1 LQYYLA
7 ALFHDIGKL
16 KFSLTDKNRRGPQ
29 KKCKFHHAG
38 KGDSY
43 LQDIYCNE
51 YTDNLKVIR
60 PAIGLHH
67 KDIKQFKDFWS
78 YADFVKEM
86 EEIKNTLPESKP
98 ILAAVRKSDRAAS
111 SSSRTKSRPY
121 PPSIT
126 PNYDSNKKNKNNKDE
141 EDKSR
146 IPPSQTIPP
155 YWIIDRSYYKQATI
169 PKEFDILNKCKR
181 VPIPEGSNLL
191 SNETILFREQIKE
204 MFLSRCEAQ
213 QFAQDISLWSHVS
226 LTAALASC
234 YRSNPN
240 KEIYLAVIGYPSISE
255 WFFNVQQDKA
265 LKQICGRMALVLEQM
280 YSCLGS
286 VLEPNNLPIDCLL
299 TRWNT
304 GLVVIFPA
312 EIKEIASEM
321 LKRHSK
327 TFGFAATMEHIRYAE
342 NENGYATLSLKD
354 ALAKAYSRWLKGPR
368 DIAWAPDDKPGFY
381 SKTCI
386 YCEQDPCICAEAEK
400 LGAFPWKYSFETN
413 SLDSQGF
420 DLNIP
425 YYHFL
430 PLRTMFCDIKIHGMD
445 NFFSQENN
453 FLTAGRTFEILKR
466 IETYLFTLSKEACL
480 AITPE
485 IGRTLLVID
494 KEDTVD
500 FLETLQA
507 ITELEFWAKTQLVL
521 SVSMYSIA
529 PKAPIRDVILTNYR
543 KKPKQGIY
551 FEGTKINLEMLQKI
565 KEKLPSDFDHNKC
578 AEVIASC
585 GPNIIQARR
594 KFYYIA
600 NKTKDDAW
608 KEIIDL
614 YCPKKDEPLANIMWP
629 YQELSIFLKLL
640 SKGDD

>member
-7 ALFHDIGKL
+7 ALLHDIGKL
-16 KFSLTDKNRRGPQ
+16 DLPLRDASKLKGP
-29 KKCKFHHAG
+29 HPI
-38 KGDSY
+38 KGNLY
-43 LQDIYCNE
+43 LQDFYRNE
-51 YTDNLKVIR
+51 YNNELKIIL
-60 PAIGLHH
+60 PAVTLHH
-67 KDIKQFKDFWS
+67 DNVVRDYPNHEI
-78 YADFVKEM
+78 VKAAIET
-86 EEIKNTLPESKP
+86 KNYCPTSKS
-98 ILAAVRKSDRAAS
+98 ILDAVQKSDRSAAS
-111 SSSRTKSRPY
+111 ASRDRDKKQDKDKSCSKKSQKPPY
-121 PPSIT
+121 PETILPG
-126 PNYDSNKKNKNNKDE
+126 KNN
-141 EDKSR
+141 
-146 IPPSQTIPP
+146 IPVLQKIPP
-155 YWIIDRSYYKQATI
+155 YWAVDKSYYNNAI
-169 PKEFDILNKCKR
+169 
-181 VPIPEGSNLL
+181 VPEKFNTHSRSWEVPLPDNPNLL
-191 SNETILFREQIKE
+191 SDDVILFNQQIKE
-204 MFLSRCEAQ
+204 MYINRYEDQKNAP
-213 QFAQDISLWSHVS
+213 DISLWSHVS

-234 YRSNPN
+234 YRSNPK

-299 TRWNT
+299 TRWST

-312 EIKEIASEM
+312 EIKEIVSEM
-321 LKRHSK
+321 LKQYSS

-342 NENGYATLSLKD
+342 NENGYATLFLKD
-354 ALAKAYSRWLKGPR
+354 AFAEAYTRWLNGPR

-445 NFFSQENN
+445 NFFSQKNN

-578 AEVIASC
+578 AEVIAGC

-594 KFYYIA
+594 RFYYIA
-600 NKTKDDAW
+600 NKTKDDSW

-614 YCPKKDEPLANIMWP
+614 YCPKEDESFTNIMWP

-640 SKGDD
+640 CKGDD